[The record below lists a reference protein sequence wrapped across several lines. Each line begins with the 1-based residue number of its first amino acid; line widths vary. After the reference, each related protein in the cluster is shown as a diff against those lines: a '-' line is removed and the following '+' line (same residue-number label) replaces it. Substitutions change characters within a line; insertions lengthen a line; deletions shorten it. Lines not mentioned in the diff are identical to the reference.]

1 MAIVNR
7 QNNLFAAED
16 WKIVYKA
23 YSQINFQA
31 YDFDTIR
38 TALVEY
44 IRINFPENFNDYVDS
59 SEFIAII
66 EMLAYLS
73 QSLAFRMDL
82 NSRENFLETAER
94 RDSVFKLAR
103 MLGYNPKRNL
113 PASGLMKI
121 IAVRTTEPLTDSQGN
136 EINNVNI
143 FWDDSNNSQSYE
155 QFITILNS
163 AMSSA
168 NRFTAPIKS
177 GIVGGIPSE
186 LYQLNT
192 PITSPI
198 VYNFNITINGA
209 NKLFNVINPD
219 FTDNGFFFERHPD
232 PTNLFNIIYRN
243 DSKGI
248 ASSNTGFF
256 VMFKQGSLQF
266 VDLNYTTAIPGR
278 IEDVAVANINE
289 TDVYLQEINT
299 AGFVL
304 NKWEKIPNTVGQ
316 TLNYS
321 SVSLGTRNL
330 YAVENLNNG
339 GVRLRF
345 PDGNFGNIPF
355 GIFRIWH
362 RVSDPTRYIIQPEE
376 ARNLTATI
384 PYEDRGG
391 RTQALTITYRLE
403 RRVNNSLPAET
414 LAAIK
419 RRAPQVYYTQNRMVS
434 AQDYNVFPLSQSS
447 NITKLKA
454 INRTHAGHSRYIDIN
469 DPTGTFQNLDTFARD
484 AILFTETISTSES
497 IIINN
502 NTTSREVVVSILPE
516 YFKKQSL
523 NNFVYRNMRTK
534 WSSYVSNKFIVSN
547 LNIRWNPLPLKNE
560 SDTGFMTETFSSGT
574 QSVMLNTDIRTRIF
588 KESSFVKFVNP
599 NDLSDYRWVRIV
611 SISNN
616 GALTSGL
623 STSVG
628 SWQLS
633 REVPADWVATE
644 IIVSLRKLF
653 TAAEASSIQ
662 AYIDDRK
669 TFGLGYD
676 VSQDIWYVIENK
688 DLRKTGDFNVVS
700 ARNTSGQGLDDSWLV
715 LMEYSPID
723 VATFRYNLTFR
734 GQNYVVQSKN
744 DLKFYNIK
752 NIKVLDSNNKSS
764 QDLITFTT
772 INTKPSSIETF
783 EWFGVAPNYVWR
795 NTSNGSTHIPRG
807 YATNITLKTR
817 DTKWF
822 NVNISWKSNF
832 GLFNI
837 SNATGVTTEDRIASI
852 VNNSTGNR
860 YVSEAV
866 IGLNSYFDDGT
877 LSGLTSNVTI
887 ANNSGQISRIPGQ
900 IVIPFNNTTF
910 GGNILDS
917 TGNITYRQFSTSTG
931 TGNVIIPGQLEIF
944 HGNTVV
950 YGYGSN
956 GTSFNANSIGRLY
969 LQDANISAQTGNI
982 VYSQL
987 TNNIYHRSV
996 DASGIVSRDQLLV
1009 DYVNSREQLDIPLVW
1024 EVVDVYKYSDGY
1036 TDPRKVVV
1044 APIDSDSDMVPD
1056 RPLQFTEYVDDGE
1069 FQIYEFYTDF
1079 DGYTYDRPTEGAIL
1093 DLREETVIRVNFSE
1107 DTISPYSYAQVYT
1120 LSKIDWIF
1128 VKNIAIARA
1137 ALENDL
1143 GKAAGIKVYAIDND
1157 TVYINTPD
1165 SVNLNIVRLIETTEY
1180 FVRQGRGPTQNTLLP
1195 VKQDSIIRWQHVAPN
1210 DVRIDPS
1217 ISNVVEMIV
1226 LTTSYYD
1233 AVQRYLKQ
1241 PGATGFPL
1249 EPTSAEMSVEFQNL
1263 NEFKSAS
1270 DTLVFRSAKF
1280 KLLFGAFADANYQA
1294 RFRVVKLSNNI
1305 SDNELKT
1312 RIISAINNYFDVNNW
1327 EFGETFY
1334 FTELSS
1340 YVHQQLGSAIGSF
1353 VILPRNTAGKFGDLF
1368 QVKAEPNELF
1378 ASTAT
1383 VNNIEIVEKISS
1395 QTLRTDR

>member
-1 MAIVNR
+1 MALVNR

-38 TALVEY
+38 TALVDY
-44 IRINFPENFNDYVDS
+44 IRVNFPENFNDYVDS

-66 EMLAYLS
+66 EMLAYLT

-82 NSRENFLETAER
+82 NTRENFLETAER

-113 PASGLMKI
+113 PATGLMKVT
-121 IAVRTTEPLTDSQGN
+121 AVRTTEPLTDSQGN
-136 EINNVNI
+136 DLNNINV
-143 FWDDSNNSQSYE
+143 FWDDSNNPQSYE
-155 QFITILNS
+155 QFITIMNA

-168 NRFTAPIKS
+168 NRFAAPVKS
-177 GIVGGIPSE
+177 GVVGGITSE

-192 PITSPI
+192 PITAPI
-198 VYNFNITINGA
+198 VYNFNINVNGA

-219 FTDNGFFFERHPD
+219 FSDNGFFFERHPD
-232 PTNLFNIIYRN
+232 PTNLFNLIYRN
-243 DSKGI
+243 DSQGL
-248 ASSNTGFF
+248 ASANTGFF

-266 VDLNYTTAIPGR
+266 IDLNYTTSVPGR
-278 IEDVAVANINE
+278 VEDVAVANINE

-316 TLNYS
+316 TLNYN
-321 SVSLGTRNL
+321 SVSLGTKNL

-355 GIFRIWH
+355 GVFRLWH

-384 PYEDRGG
+384 PYEDKQG

-403 RRVNNSLPAET
+403 RRVNNSLPAESLT
-414 LAAIK
+414 AIK

-484 AILFTETISTSES
+484 AVLFTEDAPTSES
-497 IIINN
+497 IVLND
-502 NTTSREVVVSILPE
+502 NTTSREVAVSVLPE
-516 YFKKQSL
+516 YLKKQSL
-523 NNFVYRNMRTK
+523 NNFVYRGMRTK
-534 WSSYVSNKFIVSN
+534 WSDYVSNKFIISN
-547 LNIRWNPLPLKNE
+547 LNIRWNPLPLTDE
-560 SDTGFMTETFSSGT
+560 SDTGFMTETFSTGT
-574 QSVMLNTDIRTRIF
+574 QNVMLNTDTRTRIF
-588 KESSFVKFVNP
+588 KENSFIKFVNS

-616 GALTSGL
+616 GALVSGL

-628 SWQLS
+628 PWQLS
-633 REVPADWVATE
+633 QEIPTGWLATE

-653 TAAEASSIQ
+653 TATEASTIQ
-662 AYIDDRK
+662 TYIDDRK

-676 VSQDIWYVIENK
+676 VSLDNWYVIENK
-688 DLRKTGDFNVVS
+688 DLKKTGEFDVS
-700 ARNTSGQGLDDSWLV
+700 SAGNTSGQGLDASWLV

-723 VATFRYNLTFR
+723 VASFRYNMTFR

-752 NIKVLDSNNKSS
+752 NVKVLDNNNKSS

-772 INTKPSSIETF
+772 INTKPSAVESF
-783 EWFGVAPNYVWR
+783 EWFGIAPNYSWR
-795 NTSNGSTHIPRG
+795 NTSTGSTHIPQG

-822 NVNISWKSNF
+822 NVNIAWKSNF
-832 GLFNI
+832 GLFDI
-837 SNATGVTTEDRIASI
+837 TGVTGSTTEDRIASI
-852 VNNSTGNR
+852 IDAATGNR

-866 IGLNSYFDDGT
+866 VGLNTYFDDGS
-877 LSGLTSNVTI
+877 LSSVTNNVTI

-917 TGNITYRQFSTSTG
+917 TGNITYRQFNSTG
-931 TGNVIIPGQLEIF
+931 SLEVF
-944 HGNTVV
+944 HGNATV
-950 YGYGSN
+950 YGYSET
-956 GTSFNANSIGRLY
+956 GTTFNANSVGRMY
-969 LQDANISAQTGNI
+969 LQDANVTAQTGNI

-987 TNNIYHRSV
+987 NNNLYHRSTDRTGV
-996 DASGIVSRDQLLV
+996 VSRDQLVV
-1009 DYVNSREQLDIPLVW
+1009 DYVDNREQLDTPVVW
-1024 EVVDVYKYSDGY
+1024 EVVDVYKYNDGF
-1036 TDPRKVVV
+1036 TDPRKVIV

-1056 RPLQFTEYVDDGE
+1056 RPLQFKEYVDDGE
-1069 FQIYEFYTDF
+1069 YQIYEYYTDF

-1093 DLREETVIRVNFSE
+1093 DLRNETVIRVNFSE

-1120 LSKIDWIF
+1120 LSDIDWIF
-1128 VKNIAIARA
+1128 AKNITVART

-1143 GKAAGIKVYAIDND
+1143 GKASGIKVYSVEDD

-1165 SVNLNIVRLIETTEY
+1165 STNLNVVRLVETTDF

-1195 VKQDSIIRWQHVAPN
+1195 VKQDSIIRWQHVAPK

-1226 LTTSYYD
+1226 LTTAYND

-1241 PGATGFPL
+1241 PAATGFPL
-1249 EPTSAEMSVEFQNL
+1249 EPTSAELGVEFQGL

-1280 KLLFGAFADANYQA
+1280 KLLFGPFADSAYQA
-1294 RFRVVKLSNNI
+1294 KFRVVKLSSNI

-1353 VILPRNTAGKFGDLF
+1353 VIIPNNTAGRFGDLF